1 MVKKYLHLHDNI
13 MRKRIAIDINEVLR
27 DFIRQFANMYKKVV
41 NPSFDIAYED
51 INDFNF
57 INIFPFLDE
66 NGNPDIFLYNKFKYE
81 DCAFEIYGRAEAMD
95 KMLPAEFNLWTQNT
109 MRNFDDDKIPEIIL
123 FSPFEMNL
131 SIQSTLSFL
140 ARFGIRNREICFPID
155 SITMWDK
162 CDIMITANP
171 FLLENKPDNKVSFKI
186 NCPYNKE
193 TNGTYEFNSMLDV
206 IHDKNNSLIN
216 IIEND

>member
-1 MVKKYLHLHDNI
+1 

-27 DFIRQFANMYKKVV
+27 DYIGQFLKMYKKTI
-41 NPSFDIAYED
+41 NPSFELDYED
-51 INDFNF
+51 INDFNLL
-57 INIFPFLDE
+57 NVFPFIDF
-66 NGNPDIFLYNKFKYE
+66 NGNLDKVLFDKFVYE
-81 DCAFEIYGRAEAMD
+81 DCAFELYGRANAMD
-95 KMLPAEFNLWTQNT
+95 RMLPAQFNLWTQNT
-109 MRNFDDDKIPEIIL
+109 MRNFDDEKIPEIIL

-140 ARFGIRNREICFPID
+140 SRFGIRVREIHFPID

-171 FLLENKPDNKVSFKI
+171 NLLEWKPEGKISFKI
-186 NCPYNKE
+186 KAPYNKE
-193 TNGTYEFNSMLDV
+193 AKGTYEFKSMLDL
-206 IHDKNNSLIN
+206 IQDDKKTLIN

>member
-1 MVKKYLHLHDNI
+1 

-27 DFIRQFANMYKKVV
+27 DFLRQFANMYKKVV
-41 NPSFDIAYED
+41 DPSFSMEYNDMD
-51 INDFNF
+51 DFNL

-66 NGNPDIFLYNKFKYE
+66 NGNIDTYLFNKFKYE

-95 KMLPAEFNLWTQNT
+95 KMLPADFNLWTQNT
-109 MRNFDDDKIPEIIL
+109 MRNFDDDIIPEIIL

-140 ARFGIRNREICFPID
+140 ARFGVRVREIHFPID
-155 SITMWDK
+155 SVTMWDK

-171 FLLENKPDNKVSFKI
+171 NLLESKPEDKISFKI

-193 TNGTYEFNSMLDV
+193 ANGTYEFDSMLDI
-206 IHDKNNSLIN
+206 IHDTNNTLIN
-216 IIEND
+216 LIEND

>member
-1 MVKKYLHLHDNI
+1 

-27 DFIRQFANMYKKVV
+27 DFLRQFANMYKKVID
-41 NPSFDIAYED
+41 PSFSMEYNDMD
-51 INDFNF
+51 DFNL

-66 NGNPDIFLYNKFKYE
+66 NGNIDTYLFNKFKYE

-95 KMLPAEFNLWTQNT
+95 KMLPADFNLWTQNT
-109 MRNFDDDKIPEIIL
+109 MRNFDDDIIPEIIL

-140 ARFGIRNREICFPID
+140 ARFGVRVREIHFPID
-155 SITMWDK
+155 SMTMWDK

-171 FLLENKPDNKVSFKI
+171 NLLESKPEGKISFKI

-193 TNGTYEFNSMLDV
+193 ANGTYEFDSMLDI
-206 IHDKNNSLIN
+206 IHDTNNTLIN
-216 IIEND
+216 LIEND

>member
-1 MVKKYLHLHDNI
+1 

-27 DFIRQFANMYKKVV
+27 DFLRQFANMYKKTIDS
-41 NPSFDIAYED
+41 SFDVEYESID
-51 INDFNF
+51 DFNLL
-57 INIFPFLDE
+57 NIFPFLDS
-66 NGNPDIFLYNKFKYE
+66 NGNADIYRFNKFKYE

-95 KMLPAEFNLWTQNT
+95 RMLPAEFNLWTQNT
-109 MRNFDDDKIPEIIL
+109 MRNFDEEILPEIII

-140 ARFGIRNREICFPID
+140 ARFGIRVREIHFPTD

-171 FLLENKPDNKVSFKI
+171 NLLEWKPEDKISFKI
-186 NCPYNKE
+186 NAPYNKDSK
-193 TNGTYEFNSMLDV
+193 GTYEFNSMLDI
-206 IHDKNNSLIN
+206 IHDENNTLIK
-216 IIEND
+216 IIEDDTD